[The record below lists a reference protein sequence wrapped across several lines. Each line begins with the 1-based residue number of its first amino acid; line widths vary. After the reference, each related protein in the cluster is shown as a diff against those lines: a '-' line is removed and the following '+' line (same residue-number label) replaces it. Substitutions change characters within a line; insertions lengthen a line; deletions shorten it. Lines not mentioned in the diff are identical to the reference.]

1 MVDPCRAIEMSTRD
15 DERVATARRRLV
27 DLLAEPG
34 GALPGGIVERMMK
47 CGKPGCRCKADP
59 PQLHGPYLQW
69 GYSRGR
75 RRYTRWLTAEQAER
89 YRTEIERG
97 RRLMELV
104 VKLDEAEICRVERA
118 ERWGR

>member
-1 MVDPCRAIEMSTRD
+1 MVDRCRAIEMSTRD